1 MSFAITTLASVVTL
15 GNGFLVVWV
24 VLSWFP
30 FISAS
35 APFFAFCGIVK
46 VHQEEE
52 TPMAD
57 KPGSYGVETTA
68 IVAATFTRGGQASK
82 GR

>member
-1 MSFAITTLASVVTL
+1 MSFAITTLASVVPWGTGSL
-15 GNGFLVVWV
+15 WFEV

-35 APFFAFCGIVK
+35 APFLPFVGLVK
-46 VHQEEE
+46 VHQEE
-52 TPMAD
+52 PPIAD

-68 IVAATFTRGGQASK
+68 IVAAAFPRGGQASK